1 MSPSR
6 PEPCA
11 PLVNVLASGLALAN
25 LLIYVL
31 IYTPLKPR
39 TTLNTLVGAICGSIP
54 PMIGWAAATGDVSNG
69 AWLLGAILFVWQLPH
84 FFALA
89 MMYRADYERG
99 GFAMLPVV
107 DERGEV
113 TTQVILITSLILMP
127 LGLSATAIGISGLV
141 SGIVAVG
148 LGGLMS
154 VLALKLY
161 ISRSDQAARK
171 VFFGSLAYL
180 PIVLGGMVIDRG
192 PSASSPAQPSPT
204 MQTAAP

>member
-1 MSPSR
+1 
-6 PEPCA
+6 
-11 PLVNVLASGLALAN
+11 
-25 LLIYVL
+25 
-31 IYTPLKPR
+31 
-39 TTLNTLVGAICGSIP
+39 
-54 PMIGWAAATGDVSNG
+54 MIGWAAATGDVSNG

-113 TTQVILITSLILMP
+113 TAQVILITSLILMP
-127 LGLSATAIGISGLV
+127 LGLSATAIGISGIF
-141 SGIVAVG
+141 SGVVAVA

-154 VLALKLY
+154 FLALKLY
-161 ISRSDQAARK
+161 MSRTDQAARK

-180 PIVLGGMVIDRG
+180 PIVLGVMVVDRG
-192 PSASSPAQPSPT
+192 NSVTAPTQAEPPAQTASP
-204 MQTAAP
+204 